1 MTFPD
6 TPTPDHPADQRIPVT
21 VIGGFLG
28 AGKTTLVNHLIR
40 TSPQH
45 FGIIVNE
52 FGAVGVDGGLIEAV
66 RPADDGF
73 DLTELTAGCLCCSG
87 RDDLLR
93 ALVTLALREVR
104 PAHVLIEL
112 SGVSDP
118 VPVLGT
124 LLEPQVRAA
133 FRVGSLVAVADAA
146 QLRRTLAEY
155 REGARQLA
163 YAGVVVLNKAD
174 QVGEETL
181 SAAEDAVRAVNPLAT
196 VIRASRGQIDPSDL
210 LSRRDFDPLR
220 LLDAPATLHTP
231 GLKSLVLRAE
241 RPLDPYRW
249 HAFLREY
256 ILSRPAEVLRVK
268 GYLSFHDQPGHIL
281 FQSVRDVFTADR
293 VGSRPGETGFTELV
307 VIGRGLERAEYES
320 ALAGCQVEALG

>member
-6 TPTPDHPADQRIPVT
+6 PAGLSSGPAHPADPRIPVT

-40 TSPQH
+40 AAPQH
-45 FGIIVNE
+45 FGVIVNE

-66 RPADDGF
+66 RPEEGGL
-73 DLTELTAGCLCCSG
+73 DLAELTAGCLCCSG

-112 SGVSDP
+112 SGVADP

-133 FRVGSLVAVADAA
+133 FQVGSLVAVADAA

-155 REGARQLA
+155 REGARQLT

-196 VIRASRGQIDPSDL
+196 VIRARRGEVSAERCCHGATSTRSGFSTRPPRCTRRGSNRWCCAPGGPSIPTAGTPSCASTCCRAPPRCCGSRG
-210 LSRRDFDPLR
+210 
-220 LLDAPATLHTP
+220 T
-231 GLKSLVLRAE
+231 
-241 RPLDPYRW
+241 
-249 HAFLREY
+249 
-256 ILSRPAEVLRVK
+256 
-268 GYLSFHDQPGHIL
+268 
-281 FQSVRDVFTADR
+281 
-293 VGSRPGETGFTELV
+293 
-307 VIGRGLERAEYES
+307 
-320 ALAGCQVEALG
+320 